1 MFYELHKWKTD
12 NNIPDEVFIKSTNQ
26 NSKNPQN
33 DNYKPIYINFTM
45 PIFIILLQNILK
57 SSDLIIEL
65 SEVLPSSGNVVNNGR
80 FVKEYALNNV
90 S

>member
-1 MFYELHKWKTD
+1 MFYRLNKWKTD
-12 NNIPDEVFIKSTNQ
+12 KNIPDEVFIKSTNQ
-26 NSKNPQN
+26 DFKNPQN

-57 SSDLIIEL
+57 NSEAIIEL
-65 SEVLPSSGNVVNNGR
+65 SEVLPSSENVLNNER
-80 FVKEYALNNV
+80 FVKEYSLNNL